1 MQGDEALGQIA
12 GLLRSSFRADDIV
25 GRPGGDEFLV
35 YLPRIK
41 NREFLFNKCAALC
54 SRARDLPLAE
64 GGRITISVGAALSR
78 AGDNYAALY
87 QAADEALYDAKK
99 AGRDQFAIAERKERA

>member
-1 MQGDEALGQIA
+1 MDGKELI
-12 GLLRSSFRADDIV
+12 
-25 GRPGGDEFLV
+25 
-35 YLPRIK
+35 
-41 NREFLFNKCAALC
+41 NAALK
-54 SRARDLPLAE
+54 AREKSYCPYS
-64 GGRITISVGAALSR
+64 GFSVGAALSR